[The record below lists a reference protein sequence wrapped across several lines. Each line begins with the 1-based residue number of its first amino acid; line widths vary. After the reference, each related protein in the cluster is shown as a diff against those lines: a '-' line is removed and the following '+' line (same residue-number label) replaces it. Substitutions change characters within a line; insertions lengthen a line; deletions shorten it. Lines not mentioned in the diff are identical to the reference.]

1 MNSTEKTDKKEQ
13 KIDHPLPHFVVNSKK
28 ELHGWC
34 RDERECTAERM
45 LINPYN
51 GCSNGCVY
59 CYAKSYAGYFKKY
72 RETGMVTVFENYDSV
87 VASQLDSLN
96 VASCGYLSPV
106 TDPFQELEGT
116 YQLSS
121 GIVKEFV
128 ERNVPIE
135 FITKSRVPE
144 NVLDMMA
151 GQEHSFGQVSITT
164 NEEGKR
170 QLLMGVAATTEQLF
184 EQVSVIRGKGLH
196 TVVRIDPIIP
206 FVTDSKEELSDLISK
221 AADCGA
227 SHIVASVM
235 DVPIGMKTSIF
246 ETMGVFGTRVI
257 LDLDR
262 MYSEK
267 ICGYLNANISYRKRI
282 FDHMRSQC
290 DIKGVTFALCMEFEL
305 SDGKPVG
312 LNREFMSSTNC
323 EGIDI
328 PIYVRDGDKFRPAT
342 DCKGNCLS
350 CVDAS
355 CGIEELAMARSP
367 DTKKAFKLADYR
379 RWSKFIGKK
388 KMPGHS
394 G

>member
-1 MNSTEKTDKKEQ
+1 VKSR
-13 KIDHPLPHFVVNSKK
+13 K
-28 ELHGWC
+28 ELHGWY

-59 CYAKSYAGYFKKY
+59 CYAKSYAGYFKRH
-72 RETGMVTVFENYDSV
+72 RETGLVTVFENFDSV

-106 TDPFQELEGT
+106 TDPFQKLEKT
-116 YQLSS
+116 YHLSS
-121 GIVKEFV
+121 RIIKKFV

-135 FITKSRVPE
+135 LITKSRVPKS
-144 NVLDMMA
+144 VLDMMA
-151 GQEHSFGQVSITT
+151 GQEHSFAQVSITT

-170 QLLMGVAATTEQLF
+170 QLLMGEAATTEQLF

-196 TVVRIDPIIP
+196 TVARIDPIIP
-206 FVTDSKEELSDLISK
+206 LVTDSKEELSDLISK

-246 ETMGVFGTRVI
+246 ETLGVFGARVT
-257 LDLDR
+257 LDLER
-262 MYSEK
+262 MYSEN
-267 ICGYLNANISYRKRI
+267 ICGYLNADIVYRKRI

-290 DIKGVTFALCMEFEL
+290 DRKGVTFALCMEFEL

-312 LNREFMSSTNC
+312 LNKEFMSSTNC

-328 PIYVRDGDKFRPAT
+328 PIYVRNGNGFRPAT

-379 RWSKFIGKK
+379 RWSKLLDKK
-388 KMPGHS
+388 KMP
-394 G
+394 

>member
-1 MNSTEKTDKKEQ
+1 MNPAKTAQKKEQ
-13 KIDHPLPHFVVNSKK
+13 KVDHPVPHLLVRSNK
-28 ELHGWC
+28 ELHGWY
-34 RDERECTAERM
+34 RDERECTSERM

-51 GCSNGCVY
+51 GCSNECVY
-59 CYAKSYAGYFKKY
+59 CYAKSYAGYFKKH
-72 RETGMVTVFENYDSV
+72 RETGMVTVFDGFDSV

-106 TDPFQELEGT
+106 TDPFQKLEKT

-144 NVLDMMA
+144 GVLDMMV
-151 GQEHSFGQVSITT
+151 GQEHSFGQVSINT

-170 QLLMGVAATTEQLF
+170 QLLMAEGATTEQLF
-184 EQVSVIRGKGLH
+184 EQVSAIRGKGLH
-196 TVVRIDPIIP
+196 TVVRVDPVIP
-206 FVTDSKEELSDLISK
+206 LVTDSKEELSDLISR
-221 AADCGA
+221 AVDSGA
-227 SHIVASVM
+227 CHIVASVM
-235 DVPIGMKTSIF
+235 DVPIGMKGTIF
-246 ETMGVFGTRVI
+246 ATMDVFGTGVM
-257 LDLDR
+257 LDLET

-267 ICGYLNANISYRKRI
+267 IFGYLNANISYRKKV

-290 DIKGVTFALCMEFEL
+290 DKKGVTFALCMEFEL
-305 SDGKPVG
+305 SDGKPLG

-328 PIYVRDGDKFRPAT
+328 PIYVRDGDRFKPAA

-350 CVDAS
+350 CVDAI
-355 CGIEELAMARSP
+355 CGIEELAMGRSP
-367 DTKKAFKLADYR
+367 DTNKTFKLADYR
-379 RWSKFIGKK
+379 RWSRFVEKNDV
-388 KMPGHS
+388 P
-394 G
+394 